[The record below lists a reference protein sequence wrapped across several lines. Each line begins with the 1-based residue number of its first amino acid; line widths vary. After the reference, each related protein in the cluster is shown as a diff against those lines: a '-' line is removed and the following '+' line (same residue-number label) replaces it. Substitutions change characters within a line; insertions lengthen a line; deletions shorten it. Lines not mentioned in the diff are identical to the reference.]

1 MSMDCETT
9 RAHLLLALYGEVS
22 DLEREFA
29 ARHIADCDAC
39 RAAEA
44 DERRLHSILAERAD
58 AALEP
63 QDELLAL
70 CRRDLAEALDR
81 EPAPRVRF
89 GHRLRSYW
97 MESRLSPAFGMAL
110 AAAGFLVGVM
120 ALRLAPGL
128 GMTPAGPA
136 PVGAAAVA
144 SPSVANVLSLESAG
158 DGGQVRLSYD
168 TSERQQMEGSV
179 ADPQIRALL
188 VATVRDSLNAG
199 FRLEAI
205 GALSQH
211 TAHEDV
217 RAALL
222 DAMRRDAN
230 PGARLRAIDA
240 LSDRVDSDA
249 AVRQA
254 MLDAVR
260 GDANPGVR
268 VRAIDFLA
276 RGRDRALL
284 GEMERLASED
294 PDAYVRMR
302 SAGFVDAVHAG
313 DGR

>member
-1 MSMDCETT
+1 MDCEQT

-22 DLEREFA
+22 DADRALA
-29 ARHIADCDAC
+29 ARHLGACDDC
-39 RAAEA
+39 RATEA
-44 DERRLHSILAERAD
+44 DERRLHAILAERAE
-58 AALEP
+58 AAADP
-63 QDELLAL
+63 DDDLLQH
-70 CRRDLAEALDR
+70 CRRGLDEALDR

-89 GHRLRSYW
+89 AYRLRSFW
-97 MESRLSPAFGMAL
+97 MESRLSPAFGVAL
-110 AAAGFLVGVM
+110 AAAGFLVGVV

-136 PVGAAAVA
+136 PVGAASVA
-144 SPSVANVLSLESAG
+144 APPVANVLSLETAG
-158 DGGQVRLSYD
+158 GSDQVRVSYD
-168 TSERQQMEGSV
+168 TSARQQMEGPV

-199 FRLEAI
+199 IRLEAI
-205 GALSQH
+205 GALTPH
-211 TAHEDV
+211 TAHAEV

-230 PGARLRAIDA
+230 AGARLRAIDA

-276 RGRDRALL
+276 RGRDRRFLP
-284 GEMERLASED
+284 EMQRLAAED

-302 SAGFVDAVHAG
+302 SAGYVDAVQA
-313 DGR
+313 REER